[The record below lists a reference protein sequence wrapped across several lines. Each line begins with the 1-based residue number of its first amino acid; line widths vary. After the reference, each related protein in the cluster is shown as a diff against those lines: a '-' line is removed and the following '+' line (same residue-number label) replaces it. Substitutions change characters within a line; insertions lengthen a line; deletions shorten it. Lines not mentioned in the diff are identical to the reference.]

1 MKIYTKIVLD
11 KDNNIIEEQSYDYTG
26 PIAHCGNGGEDGSAG
41 SSAQEAANFEDYNTD
56 LVDSSVSIDE
66 FGTSSSFDDYSS
78 QDNEE
83 QQAIDAATTTR
94 NNTTYDAGGQDP
106 AVPANYKAGIGRTD
120 YFNPNDTATSYKN
133 NLSAELRAS
142 PVLALATPIGL
153 LGKVAIQ
160 TARTRSML
168 DLPVI
173 PGGSK
178 SSGGGNNTNTSSGG
192 DNDNNT
198 MNVVRQV
205 NVQGTGLP
213 EPSSFIT
220 QTSFPNTNLTMQ
232 LYNQMKGLLNTPSKI
247 GLLAVNESPFYDFLK
262 QRNLDRRV
270 L

>member
-1 MKIYTKIVLD
+1 M
-11 KDNNIIEEQSYDYTG
+11 STG
-26 PIAHCGNGGEDGSAG
+26 GSAG
-41 SSAQEAANFEDYNTD
+41 DAGSTSQEATNFEDYNT
-56 LVDSSVSIDE
+56 
-66 FGTSSSFDDYSS
+66 
-78 QDNEE
+78 
-83 QQAIDAATTTR
+83 TTTEAPAADYDDSFASQNTSVTSDDGFTGSPEMGGSR
-94 NNTTYDAGGQDP
+94 TDTSGPTYDTTYDAGGQDP
-106 AVPANYKAGIGRTD
+106 AVPSTYKAGIGKTD

-133 NLSAELRAS
+133 NLNAELRAS

-168 DLPVI
+168 DLPII

-178 SSGGGNNTNTSSGG
+178 SSGGGNNTDISSSGG
-192 DNDNNT
+192 DNDSNT

-232 LYNQMKGLLNTPSKI
+232 LYSQMKGLLNTPSKI